1 MLYFYYQGPISA
13 TEMSLPAGEGG
24 CETLDLEGSLAIPA
38 WNDIFN
44 KEQVFHIIF
53 DMDVEL
59 TTSRSKIPKSMS
71 RLVKR
76 K

>member
-1 MLYFYYQGPISA
+1 
-13 TEMSLPAGEGG
+13 MSLPAGEGG
-24 CETLDLEGSLAIPA
+24 CETQDLQGSLAIPA

-44 KEQVFHIIF
+44 NEEVFHIIF

-59 TTSRSKIPKSMS
+59 IASSSKIPKSMS